1 MSLTSNA
8 NFTLRRNLW
17 IMADNNANS
26 YYTFAAKA
34 TPWPN
39 DVNPPDIDNSVTTSE
54 VVIPSEILFGKYIPA
69 GHSSLMTAR
78 NDWVSGTVYPAY
90 DDQDPVLFTK
100 PFFVFTNEAGDYHV
114 FKCLNNNNGAE
125 STQQPRL
132 AETSADDVYYSTTD
146 GYQWKYLYSFDT
158 VNYDRFVTADYIPVL
173 ANTAVVGNAVSGALE
188 TYKIESA
195 GGNYNS
201 YTNGYFTDVAV
212 GGNTQ
217 FFGIQGTDTT
227 VLTVSSN
234 TFSIGES
241 IRQIYGGVTA
251 NGVIVAQETAN
262 SSTSLLTLR
271 NTNNIFSPTVNTIT
285 GMSSG
290 KVATLSD
297 VTSPDVSS
305 NNNFYNGCSLYIVSG
320 TGSGQVGKIEEYV
333 VVGNARRVLLANA
346 FAVLPDLTSKYIISP
361 RIEITGDGSGASAL
375 SVIDPNTKQLIDIR
389 VISRGSGY
397 TYANVVVYG
406 NTGSTAIAANN
417 ASVRA
422 IMPPRGGHGFDVAS
436 ELNSTYLCYSTT
448 FDGTELGQIPG
459 TGAEYRRV
467 GLIVNPQYANVLLSY
482 TYSTIPS
489 FSIGTTVTGSVS
501 GAQGKISASYTANT
515 TLKLAN
521 TVGIFESGD
530 VLTTSTVTSS
540 SNVLATVVTGAPT
553 VFDNRTLFICPTST
567 LLGGTFSVGQKVVQA
582 DGGIDIA
589 YGYIQEITTS
599 GSNYYI
605 YLTEVKGYWE
615 PSDTPTNTYKYMY
628 DDATRQ
634 VRVQID
640 TIQRSDM
647 VPYTGDIL
655 YVENIEPVT
664 RNSAQAETV
673 KLIYGFN

>member
-8 NFTLRRNLW
+8 NFSLRRNLW

-39 DVNPPDIDNSVTTSE
+39 DVDPPDIDNSVATAES
-54 VVIPSEILFGKYIPA
+54 VISSEILFGKSVPA
-69 GHSSLMTAR
+69 GYSSLMTAR
-78 NDWVSGTVYPAY
+78 NDWVSGAVYAAY

-100 PFFVFTNEAGDYHV
+100 NFFVFTSEAGTFHV
-114 FKCLNNNNGAE
+114 FKCLNNNNGAV

-158 VNYDRFVTADYIPVL
+158 VSYDRFVTADYIPVL

-188 TYKIESA
+188 TYRIDSA

-201 YTNGYFTDVAV
+201 YTNGYFTDIAV

-234 TFSIGES
+234 TFSIGEV

-251 NGVIVAQETAN
+251 NGVIVSQASAN
-262 SSTSLLTLR
+262 SSTDLLTLR

-285 GMSSG
+285 GMTSG
-290 KVATLSD
+290 KIATLSD

-305 NNNFYNGCSLYIVSG
+305 NNNFYNGCSMYIVSG

-346 FAVLPDLTSKYIISP
+346 YAVLPDLTSKYIISP

-375 SVIDPNTKQLIDIR
+375 SVIDPNTKQLVDIR

-397 TYANVVVYG
+397 TYANVAVFG
-406 NTGSTAIAANN
+406 NTGSTALAANN

-422 IMPPRGGHGFDVAS
+422 ILPPRGGHGFDVAS

-448 FDGTELGQIPG
+448 FDGTEDGQIPG

-467 GLIVNPQYANVLLSY
+467 GLIVNPQYANVLLTY
-482 TYSTIPS
+482 TYTTLPS

-501 GAQGKISASYTANT
+501 RAQGKIAASYIANT
-515 TLKLAN
+515 TVKLAN
-521 TVGIFESGD
+521 TIGIFEPGD
-530 VLTTSTVTSS
+530 ILTTSTINAA
-540 SNVLATVVTGAPT
+540 SNVAVTVVTGAPS
-553 VFDNRTLFICPTST
+553 VFDNRTLMICPTAT

-582 DGGIDIA
+582 DGGVDLG

-605 YLTEVKGYWE
+605 YLTEVKGYWQ
-615 PSDTPTNTYKYMY
+615 PSDTPTNTYKYIY

-640 TIQRSDM
+640 TIVRSDM

-664 RNSAQAETV
+664 RNSEQSETV